1 MCQDGFYNA
10 SCTAE
15 CGHCL
20 HGEVCDKQD
29 GTCMNGC
36 SSNFLP
42 PLCQGISIFC
52 CEFVVD
58 GYYFKKSIVDID
70 YFIDLCLYLIL
81 LSVKDTKWKHIIYR
95 STIYISN
102 YFHQSTSISDF
113 NLT

>member
-52 CEFVVD
+52 CELLLMV
-58 GYYFKKSIVDID
+58 I
-70 YFIDLCLYLIL
+70 IL
-81 LSVKDTKWKHIIYR
+81 RNQL
-95 STIYISN
+95 
-102 YFHQSTSISDF
+102 
-113 NLT
+113 